1 MNEGLTEIEQQ
12 MELFQV
18 QMQKNIDDLKRKQ
31 ESELKEKNIREM
43 QLSLEVEKNYQ

>member
-31 ESELKEKNIREM
+31 ESEMKEKNIREM
-43 QLSLEVEKNYQ
+43 